1 VGKET
6 TCRKS
11 RKSGGVGVQGIL
23 WKQRNKMIIE
33 NGKKVKCP
41 ICGSTNVEAVLP
53 FDYVKQCENKDC
65 SYHKNHPKKWK
76 YQFVTGQHN

>member
-1 VGKET
+1 MVGWGF
-6 TCRKS
+6 RAF
-11 RKSGGVGVQGIL
+11 SGSKGM
-23 WKQRNKMIIE
+23 KMVIE